1 MDLDGLLKANIELQK
16 RIATDRALRRKL
28 AMIEGAGAPSTQ
40 GFKPE
45 SSTAPGLHKIT
56 FSLPVEMCGLLV
68 EEAERAGK
76 TPSEIIEKSFAEYYK
91 RKHGSEKHK

>member
-28 AMIEGAGAPSTQ
+28 AMIERAAGPSPQ
-40 GFKPE
+40 DSKPE
-45 SSTAPGLHKIT
+45 ASAAPGLHKIT
-56 FSLPVEMCGLLV
+56 FSLPIEMCVLLV

-76 TPSEIIEKSFAEYYK
+76 TPSEIIERSFAEYYK
-91 RKHGSEKHK
+91 RKHGSEMHK

>member
-28 AMIEGAGAPSTQ
+28 GMIEGAAVPSAQDSKAET
-40 GFKPE
+40 
-45 SSTAPGLHKIT
+45 STVAGKHKIT
-56 FSLPVEMCGLLV
+56 FSLPVEMCVLLV

-76 TPSEIIEKSFAEYYK
+76 TPSEIIEKSFAEFYK
-91 RKHGSEKHK
+91 RKHGSKGDK